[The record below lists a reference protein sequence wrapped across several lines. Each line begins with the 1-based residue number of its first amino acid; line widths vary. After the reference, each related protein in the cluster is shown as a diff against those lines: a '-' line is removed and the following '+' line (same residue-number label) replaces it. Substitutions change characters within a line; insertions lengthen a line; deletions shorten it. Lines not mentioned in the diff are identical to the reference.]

1 MSLIDYAVIILYLAG
16 MLGIGVYFSKTSGES
31 TDSFFRAGGRI
42 PGWAAGMSI
51 WATTL
56 SSITFLAIPGNAYKG
71 NWVFAFGMIVVACCM
86 PLLIKYV
93 IPFFRKI
100 DATTAYEY
108 LEKRFDSRMRVFGS
122 IVFILFHIARMAIVI
137 YLPTLALTAMTG
149 LNPYIIAVAIGVLCV
164 IYTFLGGMEGVIWSD
179 VIQGFVLLGGILFAI
194 IVGLTGIEGG
204 IGEVISTGISDGKF
218 FTSAD
223 WSWSFTEVTIP
234 TMLVGAIF
242 INMYQYIGSQ
252 DVVQRYNTTKSVEET
267 GKSLMTNAW
276 LGLLTI
282 PLFYGM
288 GTILYTFYAQQPEL
302 LAEGIKSDGVFP
314 QFIVNQL
321 PVGITGLVFGAIFA
335 ASQST
340 VSSSLNSLSAC
351 YTMDIIKRFRP
362 SHPEAYYVKTAKMVI
377 LTAGILSSAAALYM
391 VNTNQDE
398 LLKTFQSVMGLFG
411 APIAGVFL
419 LGMFTTKGNA
429 TGAFWGTL
437 ISSIAM
443 YFIQQSSLTFLY
455 FGIIGVLGSLG
466 LGYLISIMVD
476 GKKEIKDLTVHTQSR
491 HEETLSPEFSS

>member
-1 MSLIDYAVIILYLAG
+1 MNFINYAVITLYLAS

-31 TDSFFRAGGRI
+31 TDSFFRAGGRV

-56 SSITFLAIPGNAYKG
+56 SSITFLAIPGNAYNG
-71 NWVFAFGMIVVACCM
+71 NWVFAFGMIAVVICM
-86 PLLIKYV
+86 PLLIKYIV
-93 IPFFRKI
+93 PFFRKI

-108 LEKRFDSRMRVFGS
+108 LEKRFDSRMRIFGS
-122 IVFILFHIARMAIVI
+122 VVFILFHIARMAIVI
-137 YLPTLALTAMTG
+137 YLPTLAITAMTG
-149 LNPYIIAVAIGVLCV
+149 VNPYIIAIAIGVLCV
-164 IYTFLGGMEGVIWSD
+164 VYTFLGGMEGVIWSD
-179 VIQGFVLLGGILFAI
+179 VIQGFVLLAGIFLAI
-194 IVGLTGIEGG
+194 IIGLFGIEGG
-204 IGEVISTGISDGKF
+204 IGEVISTGISEGKF
-218 FTSAD
+218 FTSKD
-223 WSWSFTEVTIP
+223 WSWSFTEITIP

-252 DVVQRYNTTKSVEET
+252 DVVQRYNTTKSLKET
-267 GKSLMTNAW
+267 GKSLTMNAW

-314 QFIVNQL
+314 QFIVTQL
-321 PVGITGLVFGAIFA
+321 PVGISGLVIGAIFA

-351 YTMDIIKRFRP
+351 YTMDLIKRFRP
-362 SHPEAYYVKTAKMVI
+362 NLPEAYYVKTAKTVI
-377 LTAGILSSAAALYM
+377 LVAGIFSSAAALYM
-391 VNTNQDE
+391 VKTNQDE
-398 LLKTFQSVMGLFG
+398 LLKTFQSILGLFG

-437 ISSIAM
+437 IASIAM
-443 YFIQQSSLTFLY
+443 YFIQQSGLTFLY
-455 FGIIGVLGSLG
+455 FGIIGVMGSLG
-466 LGYLISIMVD
+466 LGYLISSVVD
-476 GKKEIKDLTVHTQSR
+476 GQKEIKDLTVHTQSN
-491 HEETLSPEFSS
+491 EVKNISPEFN

>member
-1 MSLIDYAVIILYLAG
+1 MSLINYAVIFIYLAG
-16 MLGIGVYFSKTSGES
+16 MLGIGFHFSKTSGES

-42 PGWAAGMSI
+42 PGWAAGFSI

-56 SSITFLAIPGNAYKG
+56 SSITFLAIPGNAYNG
-71 NWVFAFGMIVVACCM
+71 NWVFAFGNLVVASSM
-86 PLLIKYV
+86 PLLIKYIV
-93 IPFFRKI
+93 PFFRRI

-108 LEKRFDSRMRVFGS
+108 LEKRFDGRMRLFGS
-122 IVFILFHIARMAIVI
+122 VIFILFHIARMAIVI
-137 YLPTLALTAMTG
+137 YLPTLAITTMTG
-149 LNPYIIAVAIGVLCV
+149 MNPYLVASLIGVLCV
-164 IYTFLGGMEGVIWSD
+164 VYTFLGGMEGVIWSD
-179 VIQGFVLLGGILFAI
+179 VIQGFVLLGGILIAI
-194 IVGLTGIEGG
+194 VIGLMGIDGG
-204 IGEVISTGISDGKF
+204 INEVISTGIADGKF

-223 WSWSFTEVTIP
+223 WSWSFTKVTIP
-234 TMLVGAIF
+234 TMMVGGIF

-252 DVVQRYNTTKSVEET
+252 DVVQRYNTTKSEKET
-267 GKSLMTNAW
+267 GKSLITNAW
-276 LGLLTI
+276 LALLTI

-288 GTILYTFYAQQPEL
+288 GTILYTYYAQQPEL
-302 LAEGIKSDGVFP
+302 LAIGMKSDGVFP
-314 QFIVNQL
+314 HFIVNQL
-321 PVGITGLVFGAIFA
+321 PVGISGLVIGAIFA

-362 SHPEAYYVKTAKMVI
+362 ESTEAFYVKTAKVVI
-377 LTAGILSSAAALYM
+377 LIAGLISSAAALYM
-391 VNTNQDE
+391 VKTNQDE

-437 ISSIAM
+437 IASLAM

-455 FGIIGVLGSLG
+455 FGIIGVLGSFG

-476 GKKEIKDLTVHTQSR
+476 GKKELKGLTVHTQD
-491 HEETLSPEFSS
+491 EESVNAGPEYAV

>member
-1 MSLIDYAVIILYLAG
+1 MNFINYAVITVYLAS
-16 MLGIGVYFSKTSGES
+16 MLGIGIYFSKTSGES
-31 TDSFFRAGGRI
+31 TDSFFRAGGRV

-56 SSITFLAIPGNAYKG
+56 SSITFLAIPGNAYNG
-71 NWVFAFGMIVVACCM
+71 NWVFAFGMIAVVICM
-86 PLLIKYV
+86 PLLIKYIV
-93 IPFFRKI
+93 PFFRKI

-108 LEKRFDSRMRVFGS
+108 LEKRFDSRMRIFGS
-122 IVFILFHIARMAIVI
+122 VVFILFHIARMAIVI
-137 YLPTLALTAMTG
+137 YLPTLAITAMTG
-149 LNPYIIAVAIGVLCV
+149 VNPYIIAIAIGVLCV

-179 VIQGFVLLGGILFAI
+179 VIQGFVLLAGIFLAI
-194 IVGLTGIEGG
+194 ITGLFGIEGG
-204 IGEVISTGISDGKF
+204 IGEVISTGISEGKF
-218 FTSAD
+218 FTTKD
-223 WSWSFTEVTIP
+223 WSWSFTEITIP

-252 DVVQRYNTTKSVEET
+252 DVVQRYNTTKSLKET
-267 GKSLMTNAW
+267 GKSLTMNAW

-314 QFIVNQL
+314 QFIVTQL
-321 PVGITGLVFGAIFA
+321 PVGISGLVIGAIFA

-351 YTMDIIKRFRP
+351 YTMDLIKRFRP
-362 SHPEAYYVKTAKMVI
+362 NLPEAYYVKTAKTVI
-377 LTAGILSSAAALYM
+377 LVAGIFSSAAALYM
-391 VNTNQDE
+391 VKTNQDE
-398 LLKTFQSVMGLFG
+398 LLKTFQSILGLFG

-437 ISSIAM
+437 IASIAM
-443 YFIQQSSLTFLY
+443 YFIQQSGLTFLY
-455 FGIIGVLGSLG
+455 FGIIGVMGSLG
-466 LGYLISIMVD
+466 LGYLISSVVD
-476 GKKEIKDLTVHTQSR
+476 GQKEIKDLTVHTQSN
-491 HEETLSPEFSS
+491 EVKNISPEFN

>member
-1 MSLIDYAVIILYLAG
+1 MSFINYAVITLYLAS
-16 MLGIGVYFSKTSGES
+16 MLGIGIYFSKTSGNS
-31 TDSFFRAGGRI
+31 TDSFFRAGGRV

-56 SSITFLAIPGNAYKG
+56 SSITFLAIPGNAYNG
-71 NWVFAFGMIVVACCM
+71 NWVFAFGMIAVVICM
-86 PLLIKYV
+86 PLLIKYI

-108 LEKRFDSRMRVFGS
+108 LEKRFDSRMRIFGS
-122 IVFILFHIARMAIVI
+122 VVFILFHIARMAIVI
-137 YLPTLALTAMTG
+137 YLPTLAITAMTG
-149 LNPYIIAVAIGVLCV
+149 VNPYIIATAIGVLCV

-179 VIQGFVLLGGILFAI
+179 VIQGFVLLAGIFLAI
-194 IVGLTGIEGG
+194 IVGLFGIEGG
-204 IGEVISTGISDGKF
+204 IGEVISTGISEGKF
-218 FTSAD
+218 FTSKD
-223 WSWSFTEVTIP
+223 WSWSFTEITIP

-252 DVVQRYNTTKSVEET
+252 DVVQRYNTTKSLKET
-267 GKSLMTNAW
+267 GKSLTMNAW

-321 PVGITGLVFGAIFA
+321 PVGISGLVIGAIFA

-351 YTMDIIKRFRP
+351 YTMDLIKRFRP
-362 SHPEAYYVKTAKMVI
+362 NLPEAYYVKTAKTAI
-377 LTAGILSSAAALYM
+377 LVAGIFSSAAALYM
-391 VNTNQDE
+391 VKTNQDE
-398 LLKTFQSVMGLFG
+398 LLQTFQSILGLFG

-437 ISSIAM
+437 IASIAM
-443 YFIQQSSLTFLY
+443 YFIQQSGLTFLY
-455 FGIIGVLGSLG
+455 FGIIGVMGSFG

-476 GKKEIKDLTVHTQSR
+476 GQKEIKDLTVHTQGN
-491 HEETLSPEFSS
+491 EDKNISPEFS